1 MKYADNPTLADR
13 SQSLLLQL
21 TVLSIGLAGHTPAAF
36 GQAADSS
43 FSTYLT
49 ISTDFP
55 HRGMSQTNESA
66 ALQVGV
72 DYQHR
77 SGFFVGGWVS
87 NVEYVVEAF
96 RAEPRDIELD
106 YYAGYS
112 WQTSDWSL
120 AATLARYTYP
130 GASVSYDYTEFSGS
144 IGLHQRYFY
153 TISYTDSLLAQDA
166 SAANHELGLEL
177 PLPWSTQLGAS
188 VGRLDSDDVRAGAHD
203 HWNLGISKQVRHLSL
218 DLRYYDTDNTL
229 VSHLGTPLHE
239 SWVFSVS
246 YTL

>member
-1 MKYADNPTLADR
+1 M
-13 SQSLLLQL
+13 LLLTAL
-21 TVLSIGLAGHTPAAF
+21 GIGLGGRTPAAF
-36 GQAADSS
+36 GQATDSS

-49 ISTDFP
+49 ISSDYP

-72 DYQHR
+72 DFQHH
-77 SGFFVGGWVS
+77 SGFFVGGWIS
-87 NVEYVVEAF
+87 NVEYVVEVF

-106 YYAGYS
+106 YYAGYN

-120 AATLARYTYP
+120 AATLVRYTYP
-130 GASVSYDYTEFSGS
+130 GSSVSYDYTELNGR
-144 IGLHQRYFY
+144 IGFRQRFFY
-153 TISYTDSLLAQDA
+153 TVSYTDSLLAQDA
-166 SAANHELGLEL
+166 SAINHELGIEL
-177 PLPWSTQLGAS
+177 PLPWSMQFGAS
-188 VGRLDSDDVRAGAHD
+188 VGRFDSDDVRAGDYD
-203 HWNLGISKQVRHLSL
+203 HWNLGISKQVRQLSL
-218 DLRYYDTDNTL
+218 DLRYYDTDATF